1 MLLLHLSDI
10 HFRRGEV
17 GAAMDPNFHLRNEL
31 VRDAERMCAQLGAPD
46 AVLISGDIAFAGHP
60 DEYGFATAW
69 LGELCTRCQTTLAS
83 VFTIPGNHDVVR
95 QVASRAVIQALHRDI
110 KAADPIAVD
119 STLRGLL
126 SDEAAKRLLY
136 ESIEPYNLFAGQF
149 FCDLL
154 PPERMIAQRVLTLN
168 DGSLLR
174 LSGYNSAVVSS
185 AADQPNDLFVDPA
198 CFQVTREPGVENVVL
213 CHHPYNWLRQGDRL
227 RDHLHDVARLQLF
240 GHEHTNRIDM
250 GRDWI
255 RLAASAAHPDRG
267 EPGWEPGYNLIELR
281 VHGTGTD
288 RRLETRV
295 HVRVWQTAPGRF
307 RPKMDRDEAVFCQS
321 IRLDSWDG
329 GTTVSATATDPAVAP
344 AVLSAQDNAPA
355 PTRSDPMDTL
365 RDISVRFFK
374 LSLSQKSAIAGK
386 LGLLE
391 EEDVNQPDFERFR
404 RVFIRARERDQ
415 VHDLDREVRETTD
428 RRR

>member
-1 MLLLHLSDI
+1 
-10 HFRRGEV
+10 
-17 GAAMDPNFHLRNEL
+17 
-31 VRDAERMCAQLGAPD
+31 
-46 AVLISGDIAFAGHP
+46 
-60 DEYGFATAW
+60 
-69 LGELCTRCQTTLAS
+69 
-83 VFTIPGNHDVVR
+83 
-95 QVASRAVIQALHRDI
+95 
-110 KAADPIAVD
+110 
-119 STLRGLL
+119 
-126 SDEAAKRLLY
+126 
-136 ESIEPYNLFAGQF
+136 
-149 FCDLL
+149 
-154 PPERMIAQRVLTLN
+154 
-168 DGSLLR
+168 
-174 LSGYNSAVVSS
+174 
-185 AADQPNDLFVDPA
+185 
-198 CFQVTREPGVENVVL
+198 
-213 CHHPYNWLRQGDRL
+213 
-227 RDHLHDVARLQLF
+227 
-240 GHEHTNRIDM
+240 M